1 MTEKYIISKILNE
14 FIFGR
19 KNNYSFCQ
27 CGNWPKATIHVL
39 KKYNNML
46 EVSPPIILFVK
57 MLKVSNL
64 FIYLFIILKE
74 FFFLWREI
82 QSLLEYS
89 IFDIEFPIL
98 VIFGQTFVKIVLA
111 LW

>member
-1 MTEKYIISKILNE
+1 
-14 FIFGR
+14 
-19 KNNYSFCQ
+19 
-27 CGNWPKATIHVL
+27 
-39 KKYNNML
+39 ML

-64 FIYLFIILKE
+64 FIYLFIYNFERII
-74 FFFLWREI
+74 FLCREI

-98 VIFGQTFVKIVLA
+98 LIFGQTFVKIVLA